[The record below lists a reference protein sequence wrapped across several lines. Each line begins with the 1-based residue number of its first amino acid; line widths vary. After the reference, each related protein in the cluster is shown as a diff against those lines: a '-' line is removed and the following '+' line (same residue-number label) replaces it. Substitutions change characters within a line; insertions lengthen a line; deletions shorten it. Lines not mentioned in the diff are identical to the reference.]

1 MKIIV
6 KSAKM
11 KYFSKEEGK
20 FFNFSPTIR
29 RIKNIET
36 QVGFLETDS
45 KSLVDEL
52 KVNELFLFV
61 EGEEPKEVKVKETPK
76 VDTPVALKNKPIKK

>member
-1 MKIIV
+1 MKIFV
-6 KSAKM
+6 KSAKL
-11 KYFSKEEGK
+11 KYFSRSEGK
-20 FFNFSPTIR
+20 FLNFSPTIR

-45 KSLVDEL
+45 KSLVNEL

-61 EGEEPKEVKVKETPK
+61 EGEETKEVKVKKTPK
-76 VDTPVALKNKPIKK
+76 VDTPVAPKNKPIKK